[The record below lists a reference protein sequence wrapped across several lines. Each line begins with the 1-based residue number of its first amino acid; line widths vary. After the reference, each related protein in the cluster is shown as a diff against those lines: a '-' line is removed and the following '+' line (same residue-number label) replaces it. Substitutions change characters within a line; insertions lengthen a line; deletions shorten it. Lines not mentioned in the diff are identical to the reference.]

1 MDLLMLEL
9 VYTSVPKGLLPGS
22 KGFATVAMTTG
33 MPPQIAQT
41 CEALSSYCHVFGLE
55 SDKYKNNPVAIS
67 YLRVR
72 LGGRVLYAI
81 SRTGAAAADYS
92 SRTNKISHHVLLDTN
107 TGDPLPEPGPA
118 ALFEALSFRDQWTGE
133 PTYLPERK
141 APALPNLPRTP
152 PSFHARNWQ
161 KAGLSTT
168 LAARLAAAWLANPTR
183 PTFLTFKPDGQ
194 PNDYLLGL
202 IDDVIRLLPPESRW
216 NATFS
221 TYLSNELPG
230 TECIGRCVLQNSQGL
245 ALAQRV
251 PDTLIIDT
259 TTGQMSGGE
268 YAAATAKELEPA
280 ADGLA
285 LPPWADP
292 TRKHKEI
299 PQEQSQTGPT
309 GTLERE
315 PLRLRDR
322 SSSEQTIEP
331 PVEPNDTI
339 AQKTPRNRLWVAGIA
354 TIAAI
359 FIVIATFLCLRQVP
373 AKKEEPLAPTRGI
386 DTPSET
392 IRQPT
397 NQLLSQNIATTN
409 AHQQTISIPTNTEGL
424 TTTQNPPSQTNAST
438 TLQPAT
444 PTTTNPTPQVKE
456 PTARQ
461 LKTDAKPI
469 TLCEEHNLQ
478 TTKDEVQR
486 VTLDNGDLFKPTWK
500 PQTGAWEGIS
510 KNTVLQKY
518 DMREPK
524 DMATL
529 ATVTLG
535 VPTRW
540 ANTRTMLLE
549 TPTNRL
555 LIIAA
560 ETPFKCK
567 GARSAKSTGTL
578 QTITFGT
585 EPGTPAL
592 IPIID
597 WVATNAIIKVTPTSV
612 TVAGAP
618 KRTIGNTGTPT
629 WQIDVQCAE
638 SATEKTTIIPPG
650 TIDECNALKKELT
663 DATMKPKNART
674 PGGTLLTYLQRFIGL
689 NKRLPTP
696 TQLDE
701 HNGKECEERVN
712 QYNSEVAANKEHNP
726 GAANESLVK
735 DFYEQPTFGGSK
747 HDSLGHKLQTWTAQ
761 LLEKFQQQI
770 GAKDKP
776 IKQSKP
782 SLEFDIGNTSVMVIE
797 FADTL

>member
-1 MDLLMLEL
+1 MLEL

-259 TTGQMSGGE
+259 TNGQMSGGE

-292 TRKHKEI
+292 TRRHKEI
-299 PQEQSQTGPT
+299 PQEQSQPGPT
-309 GTLERE
+309 GTMERE

-331 PVEPNDTI
+331 PVEPDDTI
-339 AQKTPRNRLWVAGIA
+339 ANKAPTNRLWVAAITA
-354 TIAAI
+354 TAVL
-359 FIVIATFLCLRQVP
+359 FVVVVTFLCLRQAP
-373 AKKEEPLAPTRGI
+373 QKKEELPAPTHGTN
-386 DTPSET
+386 TPSE
-392 IRQPT
+392 PLT
-397 NQLLSQNIATTN
+397 NQPQLPTQEPPNTTQQTNQATTN
-409 AHQQTISIPTNTEGL
+409 I
-424 TTTQNPPSQTNAST
+424 
-438 TLQPAT
+438 TLS
-444 PTTTNPTPQVKE
+444 TTTNTPNDRSITIPAPTSLPATNIQHTASVSNKTTHVE
-456 PTARQ
+456 PIIIRQ
-461 LKTDAKPI
+461 FVVCD
-469 TLCEEHNLQ
+469 
-478 TTKDEVQR
+478 TT
-486 VTLDNGDLFKPTWK
+486 TI
-500 PQTGAWEGIS
+500 GIS
-510 KNTVLQKY
+510 TAEVTQISFLNWTTCDPRGKWKAPKNVSFSGDPSCSLTINDELVANYNPTKNEITVHK
-518 DMREPK
+518 
-524 DMATL
+524 TC
-529 ATVTLG
+529 V
-535 VPTRW
+535 
-540 ANTRTMLLE
+540 LE
-549 TPTNRL
+549 TPTKL
-555 LIIAA
+555 YV
-560 ETPFKCK
+560 
-567 GARSAKSTGTL
+567 
-578 QTITFGT
+578 
-585 EPGTPAL
+585 AL
-592 IPIID
+592 
-597 WVATNAIIKVTPTSV
+597 
-612 TVAGAP
+612 VAGQPFEAAGRAEISNRQVVVRIVCERMIHDLVDWLLVKSEGHAIVTHVEGIICP
-618 KRTIGNTGTPT
+618 LTP
-629 WQIDVQCAE
+629 
-638 SATEKTTIIPPG
+638 EKNGDNWILRG
-650 TIDECNALKKELT
+650 ALPE
-663 DATMKPKNART
+663 P
-674 PGGTLLTYLQRFIGL
+674 Q
-689 NKRLPTP
+689 
-696 TQLDE
+696 
-701 HNGKECEERVN
+701 V
-712 QYNSEVAANKEHNP
+712 NP
-726 GAANESLVK
+726 GAKKSEEELGQWTDLHDKLDMTKRKDATFEIAKLSMETYLTLVRGNPEASGTLRSHAEKLEARLSKLKKAKEDADADKNEKGKVKIDYKDLLKRMQDQLVK
-735 DFYEQPTFGGSK
+735 DFIGEEIGTLMSK
-747 HDSLGHKLQTWTAQ
+747 DAGDRIERLKVEVGKNTLTKQKGTETMHPEGTIELQIMGKTVVS
-761 LLEKFQQQI
+761 
-770 GAKDKP
+770 AK
-776 IKQSKP
+776 IATTQ
-782 SLEFDIGNTSVMVIE
+782 
-797 FADTL
+797 